1 MRETDNATRCTDP
14 HPTIFVFF
22 IQPAPVQSR
31 SYFLTFFS
39 LPSHQEKEGGG
50 DENGFLWVAAKL
62 EHLVRCNAKVLV
74 HPRSGAAN
82 ATGVLSRIL
91 AKTAEAK
98 ERGPVKKK
106 RKKKRKRPQQAEDAL
121 EDPGSTPVGD
131 KDDGG
136 EGAQAAEEDPLD
148 VICSARYCQRFFPI
162 QALCKFEA
170 ASLEAGLGAASTSFL
185 RGDVAEGRKLPA
197 KSPLKFAVW
206 CKQRK
211 LKVGEEGRR
220 VVDLLSE
227 AFKAHCEGAGIEA
240 QVSLRDPQV
249 LVLAE
254 APFEASGGQKLIAL
268 CVLPSGCVDI
278 KPKGVMVKTLFD
290 KADL

>member
-1 MRETDNATRCTDP
+1 M
-14 HPTIFVFF
+14 
-22 IQPAPVQSR
+22 
-31 SYFLTFFS
+31 
-39 LPSHQEKEGGG
+39 
-50 DENGFLWVAAKL
+50 
-62 EHLVRCNAKVLV
+62 
-74 HPRSGAAN
+74 
-82 ATGVLSRIL
+82 LSRIL

-170 ASLEAGLGAASTSFL
+170 ASLEAGLGAASASFL

-206 CKQRK
+206 CKQRR

-220 VVDLLSE
+220 VVDLLAE